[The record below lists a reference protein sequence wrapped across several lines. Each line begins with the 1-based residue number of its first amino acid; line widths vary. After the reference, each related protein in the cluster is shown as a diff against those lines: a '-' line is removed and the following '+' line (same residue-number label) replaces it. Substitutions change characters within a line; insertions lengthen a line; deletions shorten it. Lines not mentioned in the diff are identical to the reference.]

1 MPTDNPNIGATQYL
15 DTFLNFNKTYKKAGF
30 FGQTAILL
38 RKNFKVTF
46 GKWNFCTGHVITLAL
61 VCLII
66 LFINYLTKYSY
77 DNEPAR
83 IYPVESVSNLQ
94 KCDFDP
100 SCKSLG
106 YVQIGPDQPW
116 IDFVLTDISKKSG
129 LSIQDDFKLLY
140 KGDDVT
146 QALSDIKKKN
156 SNSFSTIVVLCT
168 SSFTFGN
175 MSIPCT
181 SFGAYTYWLLYNQ
194 SLVKQNFL
202 DNMNAPLKLS
212 MDAIKTARM
221 VENALSTYILQH
233 DYGLVG
239 NPDVVHNYSAQD
251 FPKVQSRVL
260 VDFDTSS
267 SQGNFWFF
275 IPIMVSFLNLNTEIL
290 NEKERKLR
298 QGLMLFGVS
307 SAAYWVSWII
317 YTLVLDILYAGLM
330 TASGYISGFSF
341 FTNCPWYLLY
351 ITFFATLFSC
361 HVLGFLLCAMV
372 GDNKTGSKYGYSIM
386 LISIFYQIFFSNKM
400 FLQLIYTKEL
410 PWAIIGLYY
419 FMYINPSFHFAN
431 VIVSIITTAGNHYN
445 NSTAMWEKGTW
456 YTWDMF
462 TKSVQ
467 GSLFGRDFDLPSPLQ
482 SLFSIAK
489 VSGILLVCVYIFD
502 NLIAS
507 NRGYTRNPFPLGKM
521 CSRKG
526 KDEDVLVVRDG
537 PAGESPREQGPTG
550 SNREIVVEDEKCL
563 NGVVMKDLWKSYIAS
578 CYRKDAKK
586 KDWALRDIN
595 LQIRQGELL
604 ALLGPNGAG
613 KTTMIGIMSGI
624 LEPTRGTFFSNGLNS
639 KTEQS
644 QIRSITN
651 VCPQFDILWDELTVE
666 DHIRMVCRIKGVAA
680 SEVDK
685 MAEALLAIVNLPDS
699 LKNKIGNLSGGMKRR
714 ISIALATIGNPSI
727 LIFDEPTTGLD
738 PENRRIV
745 WWFINKLKESKRT
758 ILLTTHLLEEVAFKL
773 K

>member
-1 MPTDNPNIGATQYL
+1 MPTDNPNAVAGQYL
-15 DTFLNFNKTYKKAGF
+15 DTFLNFNKSYKKAGF
-30 FGQTAILL
+30 FGQTGILL

-46 GKWNFCTGHVITLAL
+46 GKWNFCTGHVVTLVL

-106 YVQIGPDQPW
+106 YVQIGPDKDW
-116 IDFVLTDISKKSG
+116 IKFVLGDIAQKSG
-129 LSIQDDFKLLY
+129 LSVDDDFKLLY
-140 KGDDVT
+140 KGENITD
-146 QALSDIKKKN
+146 ALSDIKKKN

-168 SSFTFGN
+168 SVFSFGN
-175 MSIPCT
+175 LSIPCNT
-181 SFGAYTYWLLYNQ
+181 MGSYTYWLLYNQ

-212 MDAIKTARM
+212 MDAIRTSRM
-221 VENALSTYILQH
+221 VENALSTWILRE
-233 DYGLVG
+233 DYGLIN
-239 NPDVVHNYSAQD
+239 NPDIVHNYSAQD
-251 FPKVQSRVL
+251 YPKVQSRVL

-307 SAAYWVSWII
+307 SGAYWVSWVI
-317 YTLVLDILYAGLM
+317 YTLILDIFYAGM
-330 TASGYISGFSF
+330 ITASGYICKFSF

-351 ITFFATLFSC
+351 STFLVTLFSC
-361 HVLGFLLCAMV
+361 HMLGFLLCAMV

-400 FLQLIYTKEL
+400 FLQLIYTQEL
-410 PWAIIGLYY
+410 PWAIIGLYW
-419 FMYINPSFHFAN
+419 FMYVNPSFHFAN

-445 NSTAMWEKGTW
+445 NQTAMWEKGLW

-462 TKSVQ
+462 KTSTQ
-467 GSLFGRDFDLPSPLQ
+467 GQLFGRNFDLPSPLQ
-482 SLFSIAK
+482 STFSILK
-489 VSGILLVCVYIFD
+489 VTAFLLVFVYIFD

-507 NRGYTRNPFPLGKM
+507 NRGYSKNPFPIMSLFRK
-521 CSRKG
+521 KG
-526 KDEDVLVVRDG
+526 KDEDVLVVNDGRDPEGAAQALNRDG
-537 PAGESPREQGPTG
+537 
-550 SNREIVVEDEKCL
+550 NRAIVVEDEKCL
-563 NGVVMKDLWKSYIAS
+563 HGVVMKDLWKSYIAP
-578 CYRKDAKK
+578 CYRKDSRK

-624 LEPTRGTFFSNGLNS
+624 LEPTRGTLFSN
-639 KTEQS
+639 K
-644 QIRSITN
+644 
-651 VCPQFDILWDELTVE
+651 
-666 DHIRMVCRIKGVAA
+666 
-680 SEVDK
+680 
-685 MAEALLAIVNLPDS
+685 
-699 LKNKIGNLSGGMKRR
+699 SGFG
-714 ISIALATIGNPSI
+714 
-727 LIFDEPTTGLD
+727 
-738 PENRRIV
+738 
-745 WWFINKLKESKRT
+745 
-758 ILLTTHLLEEVAFKL
+758 
-773 K
+773 